1 MGWVLGQKTTAA
13 CELLSFL
20 IEGLDLEVH
29 VRNTTVCI
37 HFRKHWIF
45 TLYKTIFW
53 ILKYT
58 KITKAVPLFWKF
70 MSEPH
75 YLQVSGVPPKG
86 GQAVHTSSQHTV
98 SGLEKSTDHG
108 CHSLNQETGLVPLP
122 LGSLE

>member
-1 MGWVLGQKTTAA
+1 MLAAKEWVLGQNTTAA
-13 CELLSFL
+13 CEVLSFF

-58 KITKAVPLFWKF
+58 KITKVVPLFWKF
-70 MSEPH
+70 VSESH
-75 YLQVSGVPPKG
+75 YLQMSGVPPKQWSG
-86 GQAVHTSSQHTV
+86 CAHIQSAHTFRLGEEHR
-98 SGLEKSTDHG
+98 
-108 CHSLNQETGLVPLP
+108 GLVPLP